1 MPFVKAKPSQ
11 YLVAGRNGVVKNYG
25 TAVSTFLWPNTT
37 YVLVP
42 STQQEAVFEMTQ
54 ESTDGIPLRFKGM
67 VLYRISAP
75 EIVAGRFDFSTNLGQ
90 DEIKAFISHVCLGE
104 LRAVVSH
111 MTMKECI
118 EQRKTTLTDTVRNAL
133 QEVINGKDKET
144 GWGIEVEVVQV
155 AQVFIV
161 DNELRKQLEAEVRN
175 QIKSTSELSDIKMK
189 EDIELAKASSERRL
203 HQEALETEKQ
213 RLDIAQQTMELQK
226 RFESEQIDMDAPV
239 QLLRI
244 QRQEE
249 KLKQELKMRKLEY
262 DVKTLEANTNVLT
275 EKARQELRK
284 EILPIEQV
292 PEIAKAV
299 SQMLHGANLSVYG
312 ESAGPLVNAI
322 APLVELLANTL
333 QAANQGAPEPE

>member
-1 MPFVKAKPSQ
+1 MPFVKAKPNQ

-25 TAVSTFLWPNTT
+25 TAASVFLWPNTT
-37 YVLVP
+37 FVLIP

-54 ESTDGIPLRFKGM
+54 ESVDGIPLRFKGM

-75 EIVAGRFDFSTNLGQ
+75 EIVASRFDFSTNRGHE
-90 DEIKAFISHVCLGE
+90 EIKTVISHVCLGE
-104 LRAVVSH
+104 LRAVVAH

-133 QEVINGKDKET
+133 RQVINGNDREK

-175 QIKSTSELSDIKMK
+175 QIKSASELSDIKLQ
-189 EDIELAKASSERRL
+189 EEIELAKATSKRRL

-226 RFESEQIDMDAPV
+226 QFESEQIELDAPV

-244 QRQEE
+244 QRREE
-249 KLKQELKMRKLEY
+249 VLKQELKIRKLEHS
-262 DVKTLEANTNVLT
+262 VKALETQTDILAD
-275 EKARQELRK
+275 KAKQDLRK
-284 EILPIEQV
+284 EILPVEQV
-292 PEIAKAV
+292 PEIARAV

-312 ESAGPLVNAI
+312 ESAGPLVSAI
-322 APLVELLANTL
+322 GPLVELLANTL
-333 QAANQGAPEPE
+333 RVTTQNSQEVE

>member
-1 MPFVKAKPSQ
+1 MPFIKAKPNQ

-37 YVLVP
+37 FVLIP
-42 STQQEAVFEMTQ
+42 STQQEAAFEMTQ

-75 EIVAGRFDFSTNLGQ
+75 EIVASRFDFSDNRGQ
-90 DEIKAFISHVCLGE
+90 EEIKAMISHVCLGE

-118 EQRKTTLTDTVRNAL
+118 EERKTTLTDTVRNAL
-133 QEVINGKDKET
+133 QQVINGKD
-144 GWGIEVEVVQV
+144 GGRDWGIDLEVVQV

-175 QIKSTSELSDIKMK
+175 QIKSTSELSDIKMQ
-189 EDIELAKASSERRL
+189 EEIELAKASSERRL

-226 RFESEQIDMDAPV
+226 RFESEQIEKDAPV

-249 KLKQELKMRKLEY
+249 ILKQELKMRKLEHE
-262 DVKTLEANTNVLT
+262 VKTLETKTNILAD
-275 EKARQELRK
+275 KAKQDLRK
-284 EILPIEQV
+284 EILPVEQV

-299 SQMLHGANLSVYG
+299 SQMLKGANLSVYG
-312 ESAGPLVNAI
+312 ESAGPLVSAI
-322 APLVELLANTL
+322 GPLVELLANTL
-333 QAANQGAPEPE
+333 RAVNQENAEPE

>member
-1 MPFVKAKPSQ
+1 MPFVKAKPNQ

-37 YVLVP
+37 FVLIP
-42 STQQEAVFEMTQ
+42 STQQEAAFEMTQ

-75 EIVAGRFDFSTNLGQ
+75 EIVASRFDFSNNHGQ
-90 DEIKAFISHVCLGE
+90 EEIKTMISHVCLGE

-133 QEVINGKDKET
+133 QQVINGKDGEK
-144 GWGIEVEVVQV
+144 GWGIDIEVVQV

-175 QIKSTSELSDIKMK
+175 QIRSTSELSDIKMQ
-189 EDIELAKASSERRL
+189 EEIESAKASSERRL

-226 RFESEQIDMDAPV
+226 RFESEQIEMDAPV
-239 QLLRI
+239 QLLKI

-249 KLKQELKMRKLEY
+249 ILKQELKMRKLEH
-262 DVKTLEANTNVLT
+262 DVKTLEAKTNVLAD
-275 EKARQELRK
+275 KAKQDLRK
-284 EILPIEQV
+284 EILPVEQV

-299 SQMLHGANLSVYG
+299 SQMLQGANLSVYG
-312 ESAGPLVNAI
+312 ESAGPLVSAI
-322 APLVELLANTL
+322 GPLVELLANTL
-333 QAANQGAPEPE
+333 QAVNQNNPKPE

>member
-1 MPFVKAKPSQ
+1 MPFVKAKPNQ

-37 YVLVP
+37 FVLIP
-42 STQQEAVFEMTQ
+42 STQQEAAFEMTQ

-75 EIVAGRFDFSTNLGQ
+75 EIVASRFDFSNNRGQ
-90 DEIKAFISHVCLGE
+90 EEIKTMISHVCLGE
-104 LRAVVSH
+104 LRAAVSH

-133 QEVINGKDKET
+133 QQVIDGKDGEK
-144 GWGIEVEVVQV
+144 GWGIDIEVVQV

-175 QIKSTSELSDIKMK
+175 QIRSTSELSDIKMQ
-189 EDIELAKASSERRL
+189 EEIELAKASSQRRL

-213 RLDIAQQTMELQK
+213 RLDIARQTMELQK
-226 RFESEQIDMDAPV
+226 RFESEQIEIDAPV
-239 QLLRI
+239 QLLKI

-249 KLKQELKMRKLEY
+249 ILKQELKMRKLEH
-262 DVKTLEANTNVLT
+262 DVKTLEAKTNILAD
-275 EKARQELRK
+275 KAKQDLRK
-284 EILPIEQV
+284 EILPVEQV
-292 PEIAKAV
+292 PEIAQAV
-299 SQMLHGANLSVYG
+299 SQMLQGANLSVYG
-312 ESAGPLVNAI
+312 ESAGPLVSAI
-322 APLVELLANTL
+322 GPLVELLANAL
-333 QAANQGAPEPE
+333 QTVNQNNPKPE

>member
-37 YVLVP
+37 FVLVP
-42 STQQEAVFEMTQ
+42 STQQEAAFEMTQ

-75 EIVAGRFDFSTNLGQ
+75 EIVAGRFDFSTNLGK
-90 DEIKAFISHVCLGE
+90 DEIKIMISHVCLGE
-104 LRAVVSH
+104 LRAAVSH

-118 EQRKTTLTDTVRNAL
+118 EQRKTTLTDAVRNAL
-133 QEVINGKDKET
+133 QEVIDGKDGEK
-144 GWGIEVEVVQV
+144 GWGIDVEVVQI

-161 DNELRKQLEAEVRN
+161 DQELRKQLEAEVRN
-175 QIKSTSELSDIKMK
+175 QIKSASELSDIKMQ
-189 EDIELAKASSERRL
+189 EEIELAKASSERRL
-203 HQEALETEKQ
+203 HQESLETEKQ

-226 RFESEQIDMDAPV
+226 RFESEQIEMDAPV

-249 KLKQELKMRKLEY
+249 QFKQELKMRKLEY
-262 DVKTLEANTNVLT
+262 DVKTLEANTNVLAD
-275 EKARQELRK
+275 KARQDLRK
-284 EILPIEQV
+284 EILPVEQV
-292 PEIAKAV
+292 PEIAQAV
-299 SQMLHGANLSVYG
+299 SQMLQGANLSIYG
-312 ESAGPLVNAI
+312 ESAEPLVSAI
-322 APLVELLANTL
+322 GPLVELLANSL
-333 QAANQGAPEPE
+333 RAINQGNPETE